1 VSGISFGD
9 VGWKP
14 KKTSK
19 GENLVEECVSL
30 L

>member
-1 VSGISFGD
+1 VSGIVVGD

-19 GENLVEECVSL
+19 GEKPVEECISL

>member
-1 VSGISFGD
+1 VNGNSVGD
-9 VGWKP
+9 AGWKP

-19 GENLVEECVSL
+19 GENPVEECVSL